1 MNISNTEII
10 ILTLNYILSTIFVAV
25 FIKFTSDNKKKKKN
39 LYNKGVKINPVFCIS
54 IKMIKW
60 GKRRE
65 NMQKIIGL
73 TKNFEIVVAKIRYD
87 KTGSN
92 LKKDVGVSFDL
103 SEIKSA
109 DATIRDANY
118 MKDYYDCLPYQLVE
132 KMVESIDG
140 KFDEELMDLLD
151 CSLYPEIINVDGED
165 YIFVAS
171 SCGQHDTREGDE
183 MIEIVD
189 QTLYDDIHDF
199 WDNYHLQNIDDN
211 IEAIELYESIV
222 ARMDKLDDEE
232 IIARFVRKY
241 KL

>member
-1 MNISNTEII
+1 
-10 ILTLNYILSTIFVAV
+10 
-25 FIKFTSDNKKKKKN
+25 
-39 LYNKGVKINPVFCIS
+39 
-54 IKMIKW
+54 
-60 GKRRE
+60 
-65 NMQKIIGL
+65 MQKIIGL
-73 TKNFEIVVAKIRYD
+73 TKNFEIVVANIRYD

-92 LKKDVGVSFDL
+92 LKKDVGVSFGL

-118 MKDYYDCLPYQLVE
+118 MKNYYEGILDEYSSDGIIALCNEYDCPPYQLVE
-132 KMVESIDG
+132 KIVESIDD

-171 SCGQHDTREGDE
+171 SCGQYDTREGDE

-189 QTLYDDIHDF
+189 QALYDDIHDF

-222 ARMDKLDDEE
+222 ARMDELDDEE
-232 IIARFVRKY
+232 TIAGFVRKY
-241 KL
+241 GL

>member
-1 MNISNTEII
+1 
-10 ILTLNYILSTIFVAV
+10 
-25 FIKFTSDNKKKKKN
+25 
-39 LYNKGVKINPVFCIS
+39 
-54 IKMIKW
+54 
-60 GKRRE
+60 
-65 NMQKIIGL
+65 MQKIIGL
-73 TKNFEIVVAKIRYD
+73 TKNFEIVVADIRYD

-118 MKDYYDCLPYQLVE
+118 MKDYYEDILDEYSADGIIGLCNEYDCPPYKLAE
-132 KMVESIDG
+132 KIAESIDD

-171 SCGQHDTREGDE
+171 SCGQYDTRESDE

-211 IEAIELYESIV
+211 VKAIELYESII
-222 ARMDKLDDEE
+222 ARMAELDDEE
-232 IIARFVRKY
+232 TVTGFVRKY